1 MFYCGIDIAKHN
13 HEASIIDS
21 EGKALLDSI
30 SFANTKEGCEK
41 LLALLG
47 RLNIGREA
55 VAIGMEANGVT
66 DEIFF
71 LAMPK
76 DGRISGWFIAG
87 LAAGPYG
94 GWVLGTLLGALAG
107 GVLPASLSSA
117 LGIALYAMFIAIVVP
132 PCRRSKAVAVT
143 ALTAVGLACLFRYM
157 PGLRL
162 IPSGWALILAAV
174 AAGRAAFCDPILS
187 EYYQSLKGRGKHYL
201 TAVGALAR
209 KLCNIIFT
217 ILREN
222 SPYEATPPKK
232 GGEAYGNVDS

>member
-1 MFYCGIDIAKHN
+1 
-13 HEASIIDS
+13 
-21 EGKALLDSI
+21 
-30 SFANTKEGCEK
+30 
-41 LLALLG
+41 
-47 RLNIGREA
+47 
-55 VAIGMEANGVT
+55 
-66 DEIFF
+66 
-71 LAMPK
+71 
-76 DGRISGWFIAG
+76 
-87 LAAGPYG
+87 
-94 GWVLGTLLGALAG
+94 
-107 GVLPASLSSA
+107 
-117 LGIALYAMFIAIVVP
+117 MFIAIVVP

-232 GGEAYGNVDS
+232 GGEHMETLILNGSPKRNGNTVALIGAFTKHLNGDVRVVSSHFDNISPCLDCRYCWDNPGCIINDDMQSVYPYLESCDNLVIASPIWFSELSGPLLTLASRIQTYLAARLI